1 MFFGAIV
8 TNKICDENVVAG
20 VRKFLPHRS
29 GADVGHSDLQLEAL
43 FLYLACKGWLA
54 IANGRVKKMEIFNGI
69 CHEGG
74 VVLRAINVFKKK
86 N

>member
-29 GADVGHSDLQLEAL
+29 GADVGHSDLCWEA
-43 FLYLACKGWLA
+43 FICVFGQQGLASYC
-54 IANGRVKKMEIFNGI
+54 
-69 CHEGG
+69 
-74 VVLRAINVFKKK
+74 
-86 N
+86 

>member
-29 GADVGHSDLQLEAL
+29 GADVGHSDLHWEVFFL
-43 FLYLACKGWLA
+43 LYLACKGWLA
-54 IANGRVKKMEIFNGI
+54 IAKGRVKKWKFLMAFAMK
-69 CHEGG
+69 GG
-74 VVLRAINVFKKK
+74 RGLV
-86 N
+86 